1 MKRRST
7 YYKKQTSSSVAKH
20 RREGLLSFR
29 RMLLLSTAIVFTL
42 IIVFSSFADA
52 HNDQQKYYTSVCVES
67 GQTLWDISG
76 IYYTPEYSDREAY
89 IQEVMQLNHLTSAD
103 IHSGN
108 YLIVPYYGSEP
119 L

>member
-7 YYKKQTSSSVAKH
+7 YRKHYSSSSNAKS
-20 RREGLLSFR
+20 RRTCLVSFQR
-29 RMLLLSTAIVFTL
+29 LTVFSAVLVFVL
-42 IIVFSSFADA
+42 IFVFSSFADA
-52 HNDQQKYYTSVCVES
+52 HNDLQKYYTSVCVEN

-76 IYYTPEYSDREAY
+76 IYCSPEYSDREAY
-89 IQEVMQLNHLTSAD
+89 IDEVMRLNHLTSSD